1 MAEAFIGQIS
11 LLSFAFAP
19 KGWAQC
25 NGQLLAINTNQALFA
40 ILGTTYGGNGITT
53 FALPNLQGRTPV
65 HTGSGYFLG
74 QIAGEETHVLTQ
86 AEMPNHAHQVVASS
100 APAADQVSPASNLWA
115 TSPHAAYSSAAADST
130 MHPAAMAST
139 GSGASH
145 ENRSPYA
152 VVSFCIALVG
162 IFPSRN

>member
-1 MAEAFIGQIS
+1 MTQPFIGQIS
-11 LLSFAFAP
+11 LLSFAFPP

-25 NGQLLAINTNQALFA
+25 NGQLLAIAQNQALFS
-40 ILGTTYGGNGITT
+40 ILGTTYGGNGVQT

-65 HTGSGYFLG
+65 HTGSAYALG

-86 AEMPNHAHQVVASS
+86 AEMPNHAHQVAASS
-100 APAADQVSPASNLWA
+100 ALAADQVSPGSNLWA
-115 TSPHAAYSSAAADST
+115 ASAHAAYSSAPADST

-139 GSGASH
+139 GSGAAH

-162 IFPSRN
+162 LFPSRN